1 MMRGPDVL
9 VLQQMLVSLGYR
21 IDIDGVLGP
30 QTDWAV
36 RAFQLSRGLKVDG
49 IVGPRT
55 REALLLAYSSRTPV
69 IVYRQPSAPW
79 DVDFF
84 RPYWSTD
91 CGVAAGVDLI
101 YVGNDMAHLSFGE
114 AELAAQVSWPGTQNG
129 KWQSWG
135 IEARAGVYLMRTEV
149 SAPIGPFEIGMDIGI
164 GYGVGLQVGPV
175 AGSDRY
181 FYAGAYYGPGIGV
194 FVGPRR

>member
-1 MMRGPDVL
+1 MRGPDVL

-21 IDIDGVLGP
+21 IDIDGVFGP

-36 RAFQLSRGLKVDG
+36 RAFQLSRALKVDG
-49 IVGPRT
+49 IVGSRT

-91 CGVAAGVDLI
+91 DGVAAGLAFI
-101 YVGNDMAHLSFGE
+101 CIGNDMAHLSFGE
-114 AELAAQVSWPGTQNG
+114 AELYA
-129 KWQSWG
+129 
-135 IEARAGVYLMRTEV
+135 EARWFGVEDGEWHLPGARTGAGVYLFRGEV
-149 SAPIGPFEIGMDIGI
+149 SAPLGPLEIGMDFGY
-164 GYGVGLQVGPV
+164 GYGVSFQIGPV
-175 AGSDRY
+175 PGSY
-181 FYAGAYYGPGIGV
+181 KWFHISYYDGPGMGV
-194 FVGPRR
+194 SVGPRR